1 MNSSA
6 RLLTAKRFHG
16 KEKAMSNENNNR
28 VLSRMGARQLTQN
41 EIDRIGGGVIPTR
54 LTAILTAPVTDP
66 DRRLDE

>member
-1 MNSSA
+1 LILPA
-6 RLLTAKRFHG
+6 IVA
-16 KEKAMSNENNNR
+16 EKPEDVERSKPMSQQNNNR

-41 EIDRIGGGVIPTR
+41 ELDKIGGAILTR